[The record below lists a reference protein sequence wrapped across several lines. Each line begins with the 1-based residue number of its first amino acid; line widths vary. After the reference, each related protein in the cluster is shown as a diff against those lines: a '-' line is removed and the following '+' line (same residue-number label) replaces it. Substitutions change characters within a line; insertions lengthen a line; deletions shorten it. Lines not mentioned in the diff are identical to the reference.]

1 MAVYRGL
8 LSRKAQRWQDIAS
21 AETVG
26 LVQLDRIE
34 RYIQEEGII
43 IINYDIKPHH
53 VRFTTHQQLGFLGTC
68 EYHLRGP
75 DEEITLD
82 APLAVR
88 QQLFLLAHLAFYC
101 GIGYKTSMGMGQARL
116 RE

>member
-1 MAVYRGL
+1 MASLYSVKMNDMTL
-8 LSRKAQRWQDIAS
+8 LLCI
-21 AETVG
+21 
-26 LVQLDRIE
+26 
-34 RYIQEEGII
+34 GI
-43 IINYDIKPHH
+43 
-53 VRFTTHQQLGFLGTC
+53 C

-82 APLAVR
+82 APLTVR